1 MSIQA
6 ASAPITIFGPNP
18 KSDVIDCFEP
28 ATRVSLG
35 QVPVDTEEDVA
46 LVVARARKAQA
57 QWKHSTFAQRR
68 KVLENILD
76 YILDHSDEICEIV
89 ARDAGKTRENAL
101 LGEILPAC
109 EKIRWTLKNGERHL
123 RDEKVSS
130 GILLH
135 KKARIEYHP
144 RGVIGGIIPWNYPFQ
159 NMMMP
164 VVPALFAGN
173 AVVLKPSEWV
183 AWSSQQFMK
192 IFHEAL
198 AAAGAPVDL
207 IQVVQGFGATGNALV
222 RAVDGIIFIGSCGN
236 GRRVIEA
243 SAERIIPV
251 TMELG
256 GKDAF
261 IVCEDANIQQA
272 LSAAITGTF
281 LNSGQNCVAS
291 ERILVHDKIYAEFEK
306 QAAATVK
313 AFKQSNPLG
322 GGQPDMGSM
331 NTPIQLALVEKLVN
345 DSIAAGARLVTGG
358 KRVLSEEG
366 EYYAPTILADVDSS
380 MPIMQEETFGP
391 VLVLCRFHSD
401 DEAVEIANSTPFGL
415 SNSVFSANNAR
426 ANAIARRVESGM
438 CSINELGGMTYFA
451 GDLPFGGVKQSGFG
465 RIGGR
470 DGLRSLCH
478 AKAVLDE
485 RVRLPF
491 AMSMLPN
498 GASTYETASAGIRAM
513 YSRKASDKFKGFREL
528 LRIRKSV
535 KNGS

>member
-1 MSIQA
+1 MSIQQGQKPNA
-6 ASAPITIFGPNP
+6 VGPNP
-18 KSDVIDCFEP
+18 NSDVIDCFEP
-28 ATRVSLG
+28 ATRNPLG
-35 QVPVDTEEDVA
+35 QVRVDSQEDVEK
-46 LVVARARKAQA
+46 VVARARKAQSE
-57 QWKHSTFAQRR
+57 WKHSSFAQRR

-76 YILDHSDEICEIV
+76 YILEHSDEICETV

-101 LGEILPAC
+101 LGEVLPAC
-109 EKIRWTLKNGERHL
+109 EKIRWTVKNGERYL
-123 RDEKVSS
+123 RDEKVSA
-130 GILLH
+130 GFMLH

-183 AWSSQQFMK
+183 AWSSQQFVK
-192 IFHEAL
+192 IFHDAL
-198 AAAGAPVDL
+198 LAAGAPVDL
-207 IQVVQGFGATGNALV
+207 VQVVQGFGATGSALV
-222 RAVDGIIFIGSCGN
+222 RSVDGIIFIGSCGN

-272 LSAAITGTF
+272 LYAAITGTF
-281 LNSGQNCVAS
+281 LNSGQNCIAS
-291 ERILVHDKIYAEFEK
+291 ERILVHDKIYDQFEK
-306 QAAATVK
+306 LATETVN
-313 AFKQSNPLG
+313 AFAQSNPLG
-322 GGQPDMGSM
+322 GAKPDMGAM
-331 NTPIQLALVEKLVN
+331 NTPIQLGLVEKLVN
-345 DSIAAGARLVTGG
+345 ESIAAGARLVTGG
-358 KRVLSEEG
+358 KRVLTEEG
-366 EYYAPTILADVDSS
+366 EFYAPTILADVDSS

-401 DEAVEIANSTPFGL
+401 DEAVDIANSTAFGL
-415 SNSVFSANNAR
+415 SNSVFSGSNAR